1 MIISIFIWY
10 VTYWVYQDS
19 QLPASSAPKGD
30 SKFEILLVKIFGLK
44 QIKKNQILP
53 ATREKIKFLLFKKTV

>member
-1 MIISIFIWY
+1 MSLIGYIKIHS
-10 VTYWVYQDS
+10 S
-19 QLPASSAPKGD
+19 QPPASSAPKGD